1 MIRYFA
7 LFSFAGMA
15 FMLSSPGEARAQMPQ
30 EVDSVRLLSELSIL
44 AHDSMEGRSPGT
56 PGSLRARA
64 FLERAMASSGTE
76 PVQGSFRHVFEWQ
89 RGRGENIVGL
99 VPGAETIDT
108 VIVITAHYDHLG
120 IRDGQVFNGADD
132 NASGSVALLEIAR
145 RLAASPL
152 RHTAL
157 IALVDAE
164 EVGSRGARAI
174 LNDELVPL
182 ENIVLNV
189 NLDMVS
195 RTGGLLWAAG
205 AYHTPALRPVLSR
218 VAADADEALVL
229 RQGHDR
235 PGAPEGDDWT
245 HSSDHSAFHSM
256 GIPFVY
262 FGVEDHEDY
271 HRSTDDVERV
281 NPGQYVIAVRTILRA
296 IRALD
301 AALPFGAPS
310 PL

>member
-1 MIRYFA
+1 
-7 LFSFAGMA
+7 
-15 FMLSSPGEARAQMPQ
+15 MLSSPDGARAQVPQ
-30 EVDSVRLLSELSIL
+30 EVDSIRLLSELSIL

-64 FLERAMASSGTE
+64 FLEQAMVSSGAE
-76 PVQGSFRHVFEWQ
+76 PVHGSFRHVFEWQ

-99 VPGAETIDT
+99 VPGTEAIDT

-145 RLAASPL
+145 QLAASPL
-152 RHTAL
+152 RHTTL

-182 ENIVLNV
+182 GNIVLNI

-195 RTGGLLWAAG
+195 RTAGLLWAAG
-205 AYHTPALRPVLSR
+205 AYHTPALRPVLSS
-218 VAADADEALVL
+218 VAVDANESLTL

-245 HSSDHSAFHSM
+245 YSSDHSAFHSV

-281 NPGQYVIAVRTILRA
+281 NPGQYVTAVRTIIHA
-296 IRALD
+296 IKALD